1 LTDTQGG
8 IDKALERLQ
17 ASAEAVARAVDPFV
31 NGGMSFTP
39 KRSEMVEAVLR
50 DFERASERYHEALRV
65 ADRHGGGEMLDN

>member
-1 LTDTQGG
+1 MTDTQRG

-65 ADRHGGGEMLDN
+65 ADRHGGGEMPDN